1 MRTAPDVAKVEAGKR
16 RAKAEK
22 AFADVLRQLDMG
34 DLLMKGGFAHEAQG
48 AYCKAVALAAAVSD
62 YAQGAGAVDT
72 GITPVSL
79 EDFVRV
85 REELMLPPDEALTL
99 QLAVQGL
106 DLPNVPASARAFCQ
120 ARHESIQ

>member
-1 MRTAPDVAKVEAGKR
+1 MVAERR
-16 RAKAEK
+16 RAKADK
-22 AFADVLRQLDMG
+22 AFADVTRQLDMG
-34 DLLMKGGFAHEAQG
+34 DLLAKGGFDAEAQG

-72 GITPVSL
+72 DLTPVSL

-85 REELMLPPDEALTL
+85 REELMLPPEEELTL

-106 DLPNVPASARAFCQ
+106 DLPNASASARNFC
-120 ARHESIQ
+120 ARCREMWK